1 MHHDQCSSP
10 EVYLTKGKNDPWDSM
25 GRFHP
30 VSWVIRQPPRSAAP
44 RPVGCVGRAPAPS
57 PPSPPPQ
64 RSRRSWQ
71 SRRAL
76 QALQRGEAALL
87 RPPETRRTSQVS
99 EAQPGHPNSATY
111 SFVVSL
117 SFTTF
122 KYLCLTSFIL
132 KSTNYKFTTYSLKVK
147 P

>member
-1 MHHDQCSSP
+1 MIHGI
-10 EVYLTKGKNDPWDSM
+10 LWAGFI
-25 GRFHP
+25 RFHGSF
-30 VSWVIRQPPRSAAP
+30 VSRLGALHHALSAVSAAHQLRHLRHLRRSGPGGPGSPGGCCRRCRRCNEAKQLCYVLRKHDAPARSA
-44 RPVGCVGRAPAPS
+44 R
-57 PPSPPPQ
+57 
-64 RSRRSWQ
+64 
-71 SRRAL
+71 L
-76 QALQRGEAALL
+76 
-87 RPPETRRTSQVS
+87 SQVIQI
-99 EAQPGHPNSATY
+99 QPLIY